1 MHEVVVAAHHARF
14 RLQIKIP
21 AAVGRAPIR
30 VAKAIEAAPTAS
42 PTTVGRDRATVQP
55 QPRSCRPPSLSAALT
70 ERQPAGL
77 CSPSAL
83 HTGPAEH
90 GRGRRDR

>member
-21 AAVGRAPIR
+21 AAVGRAPVR
-30 VAKAIEAAPTAS
+30 VAKALELAPLAS
-42 PTTVGRDRATVQP
+42 PTMARSDRATVQP

-77 CSPSAL
+77 YSPSAP
-83 HTGPAEH
+83 HTGPTAH
-90 GRGRRDR
+90 GRGRLDR